1 MKKASI
7 SKLFNL
13 SWKRNPLDRILL
25 IIAFCLIFCCV
36 EGCGMINPG
45 KWKGIETTS
54 SDEYY
59 YLVKDVFL
67 SPGSAYAA
75 KDHFDHN
82 VNELVNLFFVPRN
95 ETNQYTAETIWFDP
109 SDQEFRKVRQTYDT
123 KSESKQGINRDSK
136 GTTRVHSMPTAQ
148 LFNHK
153 PGLWKVQ
160 LYLDGKLAR
169 RLNFT
174 VR

>member
-1 MKKASI
+1 MKRASI
-7 SKLFNL
+7 AKLFSL
-13 SWKRNPLDRILL
+13 PWKENPLDGL
-25 IIAFCLIFCCV
+25 AFTISVCLIFFTLQ
-36 EGCGMINPG
+36 GCGVINPG
-45 KWKGIETTS
+45 KWKGIEKTS
-54 SDEYY
+54 SDEEY

-75 KDHFDHN
+75 KDSFDHH
-82 VNELVNLFFVPRN
+82 VNESVNLFFVPRN

-109 SDQEFRKVRQTYDT
+109 SDQEFRKIRQTYDT
-123 KSESKQGINRDSK
+123 KSESKRGINRDSK

-169 RLNFT
+169 RIMFT